1 MTLEEKVNEINIALI
16 KVDERCKS
24 NTHRLKEAE
33 EKIDETINLVTAI
46 KELAIETKYMR
57 EYLNATIKRLDKLET
72 KDEGKWDKFKWAVLV
87 AIIGI
92 IIGYLATT
100 LGLK

>member
-1 MTLEEKVNEINIALI
+1 MSLEEKVNQLHITVTRTE
-16 KVDERCKS
+16 ERCKS
-24 NTHRLKEAE
+24 NTHRLNEAE
-33 EKIDETINLVTAI
+33 EKITETLSLVTAI

-57 EYLNATIKRLDKLET
+57 EDLNATIKRLDKLET
-72 KDEGKWDKFKWAVLV
+72 EDAGKWDKFKWAVLV